1 MKAREQFRLTMDF
14 LRKNKLFQR
23 EKMQPLKGKDFIK
36 VAVIVGIIIIPV
48 IVGLV
53 I

>member
-1 MKAREQFRLTMDF
+1 MDF

-23 EKMQPLKGKDFIK
+23 EKMQPLKGKDYLK
-36 VAVIVGIIIIPV
+36 VIVIVGIIIVPV
-48 IVGLV
+48 LVGLA